1 MRRYTQSA
9 VAMMLLCFIAGCSSE
24 AGKEAKD
31 QAKASSPAVS
41 DVSFFSGAR
50 LISGDGTALLENAS
64 FIVEN
69 GKFTSIG
76 KKEDV
81 KPPKGAG
88 RVDLEGRT
96 VMPVLINLHGHAGLN
111 NGASFSPKNYKRES
125 VLADLNRYAYYGVAA
140 VAVLGSDAGD
150 IAFQIRDEQRAGKT
164 GGARLFTAGR
174 GITAKGGSPAVLG
187 DIPIQVSTEVEARK
201 AVRDQAAKKVD
212 FIKIWVDDD
221 MGRVPKLKPELY
233 RAIIDETHKN
243 NLRAVAHV
251 FYLADAKDLVKSG
264 IDGLVHSIR
273 DREVDSEL
281 ISMMKEKNV
290 FLVPTLTGHESKF
303 VYADRPSWLGEQ
315 TMREVYP
322 AQLSAYLANDVV
334 VNRVKRN
341 PDLAQLRQQ
350 YSTAEKNLKRMAEGG
365 VRVGFGTDSG
375 SADTY
380 PGYFELRELELMA
393 AAGMSPMD
401 VIKAATSVSAGV
413 LKLNDIGTLAVGK
426 NADFLVLSNNPL
438 EKMKNAKDI
447 ATIYKNGAE
456 MDRASLIQ
464 NISIDV
470 PKITEKDRLEEAE
483 AQAKAAR
490 EAAEA
495 KLDHYG
501 KFVLG
506 PSANVRSMA
515 VPTPKGSKADVKTGP
530 PDRITVSFRASASDL
545 REFYAKALPKYRW
558 QPSGSCWERPHP
570 SSNKAEVLCV
580 ETSSPNTALLQ
591 ITEK

>member
-9 VAMMLLCFIAGCSSE
+9 IGMMLLCFLAGCSSE
-24 AGKEAKD
+24 ASKD
-31 QAKASSPAVS
+31 ETKASTAPAS
-41 DVSFFSGAR
+41 DVTFFSGAR
-50 LISGDGTALLENAS
+50 LIPGDGTAATENAS

-69 GKFTSIG
+69 GKFASIG

-81 KPPKGAG
+81 KPPKGAA

-96 VMPVLINLHGHAGLN
+96 VMPVLINLHGHVGLN
-111 NGASFSPKNYKRES
+111 SGASFSPKNYTRES
-125 VLADLNRYAYYGVAA
+125 VLADLSRYAYYGVAA

-150 IAFQIRDEQRAGKT
+150 TALQIRDEQRQGKT
-164 GGARLFTAGR
+164 GGAQLFTAGR
-174 GITAKGGSPAVLG
+174 GITAKGGGPAALG
-187 DIPIQVSTEVEARK
+187 DIPIQVSTEADARK

-212 FIKIWVDDD
+212 FIKIWVDDN

-233 RAIIDETHKN
+233 RAIIDEAHKN
-243 NLRAVAHV
+243 SLRAVAHV

-273 DREVDSEL
+273 DREVDGEL

-290 FLVPTLTGHESKF
+290 FLVPTLTGHESQF
-303 VYADRPSWLGEQ
+303 IYADRPSWLGEQ
-315 TMREVYP
+315 AMREVYP

-334 VNRVKRN
+334 VNRFKRN
-341 PDLAQLRQQ
+341 AELPQLRQQ
-350 YSTAEKNLKRMAEGG
+350 YSTAEQNLKKMAAAG

-380 PGYFELRELELMA
+380 PGYFELREMELMA
-393 AAGMSPMD
+393 AAGMPAMD

-413 LKLNDIGTLAVGK
+413 LGLHNIGTLAVGK
-426 NADFLVLSNNPL
+426 NADFLALSNNPL
-438 EKMKNAKDI
+438 EKMRSMKDI

-456 MDRASLIQ
+456 MDRPSMIQ
-464 NISIDV
+464 NITINV
-470 PKITEKDRLEEAE
+470 PKITDKDRAEDAALQAE
-483 AQAKAAR
+483 AAR
-490 EAAEA
+490 IAAEA

-515 VPTPKGSKADVKTGP
+515 VPTPKGSRADVKTGP
-530 PDRITVSFRASASDL
+530 PDRITISFRASAVEL

-558 QPSGSCWERPHP
+558 QPNGSCWERPHP
-570 SSNKAEVLCV
+570 SSSKAEVLCV

>member
-9 VAMMLLCFIAGCSSE
+9 IGMMLLCFIAGCSSE
-24 AGKEAKD
+24 ASKD
-31 QAKASSPAVS
+31 EKASTAQAS
-41 DVSFFSGAR
+41 DVTFFSGAR
-50 LISGDGTALLENAS
+50 VIPGDGSPALENAS
-64 FIVEN
+64 VIVEN

-81 KPPKGAG
+81 KPPKGAA

-111 NGASFSPKNYKRES
+111 TGASFDAKNYTRES

-150 IAFQIRDEQRAGKT
+150 IAFQIRDEQREGKT

-243 NLRAVAHV
+243 SLRAAAHV
-251 FYLADAKDLVKSG
+251 FYLADAKDLVNAA
-264 IDGLVHSIR
+264 IDGLVHSVR
-273 DREVDSEL
+273 DREVDGEL

-290 FLVPTLTGHESKF
+290 FLVPTLTGHESQF
-303 VYADRPSWLGEQ
+303 IYADRPSWLGEQ

-334 VNRVKRN
+334 VNRFKRI

-438 EKMKNAKDI
+438 EKM
-447 ATIYKNGAE
+447 
-456 MDRASLIQ
+456 
-464 NISIDV
+464 
-470 PKITEKDRLEEAE
+470 
-483 AQAKAAR
+483 
-490 EAAEA
+490 
-495 KLDHYG
+495 
-501 KFVLG
+501 
-506 PSANVRSMA
+506 
-515 VPTPKGSKADVKTGP
+515 
-530 PDRITVSFRASASDL
+530 
-545 REFYAKALPKYRW
+545 
-558 QPSGSCWERPHP
+558 
-570 SSNKAEVLCV
+570 
-580 ETSSPNTALLQ
+580 
-591 ITEK
+591 